1 MTDSLTHWS
10 DHRVASAYAPAV
22 RSRLPADVLLGTC
35 VVIWGFNFT
44 VIKYAL
50 GHGFTPLAFGSARF
64 AIATAAFAGVALSR
78 RKSPRVIRRDLLAIM
93 AWSAAIVVNQIGFVY
108 SFRFARASTVAL
120 LFGTLPIFAGIYSQ
134 LWGIERLNSR
144 RWAAAAVSFAGVC
157 LVAIGVHGGP
167 SGRAGGILIALV
179 APATFALYS
188 IGLTPYVRKYGTYT
202 VNLLVSLFVLVPLV
216 AVASP
221 QLGSTHW
228 SRDSAARLGEPGLQL
243 AGRIHPDEP
252 ALVRRDR
259 TSWDSARLRLRE
271 PPAVPRRRL
280 RTRHPVRDDGF
291 FRVARRR
298 RHRRRD
304 HSLANRVGEVEAWL
318 TARSR
323 NRIPRIERRR
333 R

>member
-1 MTDSLTHWS
+1 M
-10 DHRVASAYAPAV
+10 
-22 RSRLPADVLLGTC
+22 RSRLPADALLGTC
-35 VVIWGFNFT
+35 VIIWGFNFT

-64 AIATAAFAGVALSR
+64 AIATAAFAGVTLSR
-78 RKSPRVIRRDLLAIM
+78 RASPRVSRRDLLVIM

-144 RWAAAAVSFAGVC
+144 RWTAAAVSFAGVC

-167 SGRAGGILIALV
+167 SGGADGILIALI

-202 VNLLVSLFVLVPLV
+202 VNLLVSLFALPPLL

-228 SRDSAARLGEPGLQL
+228 SAIPPLGWAALAFSSLVAYALTNLLWFVAIERVGTARASVYANLQPFLG
-243 AGRIHPDEP
+243 AVF
-252 ALVRRDR
+252 ALVILSETMGSFEWLGGAAIAAGIIVSR
-259 TSWDSARLRLRE
+259 TGSAKWKHGSPL
-271 PPAVPRRRL
+271 
-280 RTRHPVRDDGF
+280 
-291 FRVARRR
+291 
-298 RHRRRD
+298 
-304 HSLANRVGEVEAWL
+304 EAEI
-318 TARSR
+318 A
-323 NRIPRIERRR
+323 PHE
-333 R
+333 

>member
-78 RKSPRVIRRDLLAIM
+78 RKSPRVSRRDLLAIM

-108 SFRFARASTVAL
+108 SFPFARASTVAL

-221 QLGSTHW
+221 RLGSTHW
-228 SRDSAARLGEPGLQL
+228 TEIPPLGWASLAFSSLVAYTLTNLLWFVAIERVGTAHASVYANLQPFLGAVFALAILSETMGSFEWLGGAAIAGGIILSRTG
-243 AGRIHPDEP
+243 
-252 ALVRRDR
+252 
-259 TSWDSARLRLRE
+259 SARWKHGSPL
-271 PPAVPRRRL
+271 
-280 RTRHPVRDDGF
+280 
-291 FRVARRR
+291 
-298 RHRRRD
+298 
-304 HSLANRVGEVEAWL
+304 EAE
-318 TARSR
+318 TASH
-323 NRIPRIERRR
+323 E
-333 R
+333 